1 MHGIGSSSEHP
12 NQSVGN
18 SYHHLVVLAPWGP
31 SQGRPDVLK
40 RCWRPSHRASGPL
53 RGSSTFPAEKKKHV
67 LGTPS
72 VLLSSVVF
80 PIFFLGRNENSKLLY
95 CSNMSNN
102 CRNTGKDRLQ
112 LATSQ
117 SYSYKTDPPLPST
130 QVQIAGEAPSLRPER
145 NSGSTRRF

>member
-53 RGSSTFPAEKKKHV
+53 RGSSTFPAEKKKNV

-72 VLLSSVVF
+72 VFVIFGCV
-80 PIFFLGRNENSKLLY
+80 PHIFFGTK
-95 CSNMSNN
+95 
-102 CRNTGKDRLQ
+102 
-112 LATSQ
+112 
-117 SYSYKTDPPLPST
+117 
-130 QVQIAGEAPSLRPER
+130 
-145 NSGSTRRF
+145 